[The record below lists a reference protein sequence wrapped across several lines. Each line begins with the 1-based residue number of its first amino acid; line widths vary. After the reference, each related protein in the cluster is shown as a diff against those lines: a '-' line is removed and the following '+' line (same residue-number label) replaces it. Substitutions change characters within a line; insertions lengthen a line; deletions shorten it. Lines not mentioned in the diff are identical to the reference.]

1 MLVKGATGIPFF
13 NNLNGSKYNIYITR
27 TPIVMAGSTG
37 MVAVQSF
44 WLWKVLSNKI
54 DDEDPDLGH
63 I

>member
-1 MLVKGATGIPFF
+1 
-13 NNLNGSKYNIYITR
+13 
-27 TPIVMAGSTG
+27 MAGSTG

-44 WLWKVLSNKI
+44 WLWKVVSNKI